1 MSLDPSTA
9 KLAEELIQFMQDA
22 YGFDRVPSI
31 SYVDDEDNG
40 ANPLCM
46 TGGYDQEGETI
57 TIYITG
63 RHPKD
68 ILRSLAHEML
78 HHVQKCEGMMD
89 GRDMS
94 ATADPNY
101 IMHDDFLKGVEADA
115 FGRGNITFREWEATK
130 KGDKKMNEEKIP
142 KKKLSSYKKAVSKAG
157 EMVKGEYPE
166 DIKWKVA
173 STIAKKKVGVDE
185 VSYEKSGLE
194 EPEKADLDD
203 PKDKDISPY
212 ELKRG
217 QAVEKSMGKNKLKE
231 SVVEDKKEE
240 VQVNDALKNS
250 HNYNTVTRAL
260 PNVAKARDEFVYEE
274 LLKKFKIKK

>member
-1 MSLDPSTA
+1 MSLEPSIV
-9 KLAEELIQFMQDA
+9 KLAEELVSYMQEK

-31 SYVDDEDNG
+31 SYIDDHDNS

-89 GRDMS
+89 GHDMS
-94 ATADPNY
+94 ATTDPNY
-101 IMHDDFLKGVEADA
+101 IMHDKFLKGVEADA
-115 FGRGNITFREWEATK
+115 FKRGNITFREWEATK
-130 KGDKKMNEEKIP
+130 KGDKKMNEEKMAKSTLKKAHKAAKSALKHGGFEGYDDP
-142 KKKLSSYKKAVSKAG
+142 ESVAYATMTSKAKKGELEETAKPDYLDLDGDGDKEEPMKKAAKEKDKKK
-157 EMVKGEYPE
+157 E
-166 DIKWKVA
+166 
-173 STIAKKKVGVDE
+173 
-185 VSYEKSGLE
+185 
-194 EPEKADLDD
+194 
-203 PKDKDISPY
+203 
-212 ELKRG
+212 
-217 QAVEKSMGKNKLKE
+217 LKE
-231 SVVEDKKEE
+231 SNENE

-250 HNYNTVTRAL
+250 HNYNTITRAM